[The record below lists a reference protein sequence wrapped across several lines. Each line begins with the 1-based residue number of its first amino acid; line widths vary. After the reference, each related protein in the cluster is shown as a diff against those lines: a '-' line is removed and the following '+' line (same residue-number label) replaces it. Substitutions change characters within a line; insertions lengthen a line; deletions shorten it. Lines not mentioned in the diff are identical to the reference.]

1 METERIRAE
10 ERERIRAEERAEER
24 FRAAEDRRR
33 EDRRFQMQMQQQM
46 QMMMLLVNP
55 RAIPQVPQFHTPT
68 TQSVVDS
75 PEVVCEG
82 FDGQDIINLEL
93 MKRTTGV

>member
-10 ERERIRAEERAEER
+10 ERERIRAEER

-33 EDRRFQMQMQQQM
+33 DDQRFQMQMQQQM

-55 RAIPQVPQFHTPT
+55 RAIPQVPQFHTPKN
-68 TQSVVDS
+68 QSVVNS
-75 PEVVCEG
+75 PEEECEG
-82 FDGQDIINLEL
+82 FDGQDIINYEL